1 MQGTAQYISS
11 FFHKASFA
19 QPVKSACSAWVAPI
33 AGLILLSGCMGV
45 DNKPVTLPDFDT
57 TAFSAMRLD
66 ARHLQIIENWAMPMQ
81 PPYIEHTLAPSPS
94 EMVVDW
100 ASSVLVPIA
109 GSGEVVLDI
118 QRASVMVTDM
128 PQSKALLDVFRDQQA
143 YKIRVDLEADLS
155 WIQPVGG
162 KQAFIELSASAA
174 DTVEESA
181 SPNSFDIA
189 IREVMQ
195 QAITQ
200 LDKEVRLKIAEI
212 PEMTR
217 P

>member
-11 FFHKASFA
+11 FFHKASFG

-33 AGLILLSGCMGV
+33 AGLML
-45 DNKPVTLPDFDT
+45 
-57 TAFSAMRLD
+57 
-66 ARHLQIIENWAMPMQ
+66 
-81 PPYIEHTLAPSPS
+81 
-94 EMVVDW
+94 
-100 ASSVLVPIA
+100 
-109 GSGEVVLDI
+109 LDI

>member
-1 MQGTAQYISS
+1 MQVEKQTKPIPTVFSSLKYVTKTAGRAVLVSM
-11 FFHKASFA
+11 
-19 QPVKSACSAWVAPI
+19 V
-33 AGLILLSGCMGV
+33 GLMILSGCAN
-45 DNKPVTLPDFDT
+45 DTRPVTLPEFD
-57 TAFSAMRLD
+57 ASEFSALRID
-66 ARHLQIIENWAMPMQ
+66 ARHLQIIENWVMPMQ
-81 PPYIEHTLAPSPS
+81 PPYVEHTLSPSPS

-128 PQSKALLDVFRDQQA
+128 PGSKALLDVFKDQQA

-181 SPNSFDIA
+181 TPNAFDIA
-189 IREVMQ
+189 LREVMNN
-195 QAITQ
+195 AIAL
-200 LDKEVRLKIAEI
+200 LDREAREKIAQI
-212 PEMTR
+212 DGMTR

>member
-1 MQGTAQYISS
+1 MQVEKQTKPIPTVFSSLKYVTKTAGRAALVSM
-11 FFHKASFA
+11 
-19 QPVKSACSAWVAPI
+19 V
-33 AGLILLSGCMGV
+33 GLMILSGCAN
-45 DNKPVTLPDFDT
+45 DTRPVTLPEFD
-57 TAFSAMRLD
+57 ASEFSALRID
-66 ARHLQIIENWAMPMQ
+66 ARHLQIIENWVMPMQ
-81 PPYIEHTLAPSPS
+81 PPYVEHTLSPSPS

-128 PQSKALLDVFRDQQA
+128 PGSKALLDVFKDQQA

-181 SPNSFDIA
+181 TPNAFDIA
-189 IREVMQ
+189 LREVMNN
-195 QAITQ
+195 AIAL
-200 LDKEVRLKIAEI
+200 LDREAREKIAQI
-212 PEMTR
+212 DGMTR